1 MNGIIIID
9 KEKGVTS
16 RDVVNIASKKLNT
29 KKIGHTGTLD
39 PIATGVL
46 VLCIG
51 KATKISELITSYDK
65 TYLATIKLGIETN
78 TLDITGETI
87 KEREAPLLTEKKI
100 SEVLDSF
107 LGVTEQE
114 VPSYSAVKIKGKKLY
129 EYARNNIEIELPKR
143 KIEVYNIK
151 LIDYKNNLITFQVKV
166 SKGTYIRSLIKDIC
180 LKLKTIGTMSD
191 LRRLT
196 QGDFLI
202 EQAIKIEELDDKT
215 KLISINEA
223 LKEIQFE
230 EVFGEKKA
238 AIKNGKIMEKDF
250 SGDLIK
256 YLNQSGEVIAIYKT
270 YLKDKTK
277 IKPYKMF

>member
-87 KEREAPLLTEKKI
+87 KEQEAPLLTEKRI
-100 SEVLDSF
+100 LEVLDSF

-191 LRRLT
+191 LRRLA
-196 QGDFLI
+196 QGDFII

-223 LKEIQFE
+223 LKKIQFE

-277 IKPYKMF
+277 IKPYKIF

>member
-87 KEREAPLLTEKKI
+87 KEQEAPLLTEKKI

-230 EVFGEKKA
+230 EVFGEKEA

>member
-9 KEKGVTS
+9 KEKGITS

-87 KEREAPLLTEKKI
+87 KEQEAPLLTEKKI

-230 EVFGEKKA
+230 EVFGEKEA

-270 YLKDKTK
+270 YLKDKAK